1 MIKTLKSMNFLKN
14 LHKNLLSLLLLAFL
28 MILLNHCAK
37 TDPITGEKVLQE
49 TDPAKK
55 ARAFVDKQGGLFGEI
70 GKNNSGTNFEFST
83 SNVLWRATLKNL
95 DFLPLVNADYSGGII
110 IYDWYSNKGD
120 KESIKV
126 SVRFLSNELKSS
138 SVVVAG
144 HKKICDE
151 QGKCFIEK
159 LDNKFTDEIK
169 ESVISAARLLKI
181 EDSRKDT
188 KK

>member
-1 MIKTLKSMNFLKN
+1 MIKTLKSMFFFKN
-14 LHKNLLSLLLLAFL
+14 SHKNLFQLLVFAFL
-28 MILLNHCAK
+28 MVLLNHCAK

-49 TDPAKK
+49 TDPVKK
-55 ARAFVDKQGGLFGEI
+55 ARDFAAKQGGLFGDI

-83 SNVLWRATLKNL
+83 SNVLWRATLKSL

-110 IYDWYSNKGD
+110 IYDWYSSKGD
-120 KESIKV
+120 NQSIKI

-144 HKKICDE
+144 HKKICDDL
-151 QGKCFIEK
+151 GKCSIEK
-159 LDNKFTDEIK
+159 LGNKFTDEIK
-169 ESVISAARLLKI
+169 ESVISAAREIKI
-181 EDSRKDT
+181 EDSKKDT